1 MNKIQS
7 ILSLSRILREL
18 NFIKESENLKTIM
31 VKNAASKMRQL
42 KQLGLND
49 NASERLDRA
58 CGGLALWMAYVLI
71 KHIISNST
79 QDSVTPMTK
88 EMAASVLN
96 ESINRFMQGVTSIM
110 DWISV
115 GLDGE
120 YKEYKNASYSEL
132 LRLSQDWHDSLDAD
146 EDGEINY
153 NEVGKII
160 LDLRNNNGIGY
171 YWVNLGTSSCN
182 EEARRMGHC
191 GTSGY
196 NNTIYSLR
204 EDFKV
209 GANLKKNRS
218 VLTASI
224 SDDGIIKQLKGPK
237 NSKPKEEYHKYIV
250 ELLKLK
256 VPSSDLGSEKQDN
269 FIKGFG
275 AEYAS
280 GLDFHLLDLDD
291 ESLSNVLEHNKS
303 IIDDIST
310 ALQLYKRKKLPIDI
324 MNKFSKITIEITKN
338 FLENIIDFDRRGDID
353 SDFAYKLLFGE
364 SDSWEY
370 DFSPCDFNELKY
382 LYGKL
387 DPTNKEEFDILFEKE
402 FNREFEGYEQNK
414 NILYVLKEDEYD
426 FNSIKTFDS
435 VRALCSASNDLDS
448 DLQIEAI
455 QNTVINTI
463 KEFGI
468 YSNDDGA
475 SPELTVNIFRLI
487 DSISDEE
494 LAEVSPDNDGDI
506 SSFAKDLIINMV
518 DGGYMDKERINLDLN
533 YIRTRTPSNL
543 EFNEYVSN
551 RFSMI

>member
-58 CGGLALWMAYVLI
+58 CGGLSLWMAYVLI
-71 KHIISNST
+71 KHIIAESS
-79 QDSVTPMTK
+79 QASSTPMTK
-88 EMAASVLN
+88 EMAVSVLN
-96 ESINRFMQGVTSIM
+96 ESVTRYMQGITSIM

-120 YKEYKNASYSEL
+120 YKEYKNASYSDL
-132 LRLSQDWHDSLDAD
+132 LQFSDEWHDSLSAD

-160 LDLRNNNGIGY
+160 LDLRDSNGVGY

-182 EEARRMGHC
+182 EESRRMGHC

-196 NNTIYSLR
+196 GNTIYSLR

-224 SDDGIIKQLKGPK
+224 SDNGIIKQLKGPK

-280 GLDFHLLDLDD
+280 ELDFHLLDLDD

-324 MNKFSKITIEITKN
+324 KNKFSKITIYITKN

-364 SDSWEY
+364 FDSWENN
-370 DFSPCDFNELKY
+370 FSPCDFDQTKY
-382 LYGKL
+382 LYEKL
-387 DPTNKEEFDILFEKE
+387 DPTNKEKFDILFEKE
-402 FNREFEGYEQNK
+402 FNREFVDNEQNK
-414 NILYVLKEDEYD
+414 NIIFVLNKYD
-426 FNSIKTFDS
+426 YNSIKTFDS

-448 DLQIEAI
+448 DLQTEAI
-455 QNTVINTI
+455 ENTVISTI

-487 DSISDEE
+487 DTISDEE

-506 SSFAKDLIINMV
+506 SSFAKDLMINMI

-543 EFNEYVSN
+543 EFNDYVSN
-551 RFSMI
+551 HLSMI

>member
-18 NFIKESENLKTIM
+18 NFIKESENLKTII

-49 NASERLDRA
+49 NASERLDRS
-58 CGGLALWMAYVLI
+58 CGGLSLWMAYVLI

-79 QDSVTPMTK
+79 QDSGAPMTK

-96 ESINRFMQGVTSIM
+96 ESINRSMQGITSIM

-132 LRLSQDWHDSLDAD
+132 LRLSQDWHDSLSAD

-160 LDLRNNNGIGY
+160 LDLRDSNGVGY

-182 EEARRMGHC
+182 EESRRMGHC

-196 NNTIYSLR
+196 GNTIYSLR

-224 SDDGIIKQLKGPK
+224 SDNGIIKQLKGPK

-280 GLDFHLLDLDD
+280 ELDFHLLDLDD

-324 MNKFSKITIEITKN
+324 KNKFSKITIEITKN

-364 SDSWEY
+364 FDSWENN
-370 DFSPCDFNELKY
+370 FSPCDFDQIKY
-382 LYGKL
+382 IYEKL

-402 FNREFEGYEQNK
+402 FNQEFGDNDQNK
-414 NILYVLKEDEYD
+414 NIIFVLNKYD
-426 FNSIKTFDS
+426 YNSIKTFDS

-455 QNTVINTI
+455 QNTVIGTI

-543 EFNEYVSN
+543 EFNDYVSN
-551 RFSMI
+551 HLSMI